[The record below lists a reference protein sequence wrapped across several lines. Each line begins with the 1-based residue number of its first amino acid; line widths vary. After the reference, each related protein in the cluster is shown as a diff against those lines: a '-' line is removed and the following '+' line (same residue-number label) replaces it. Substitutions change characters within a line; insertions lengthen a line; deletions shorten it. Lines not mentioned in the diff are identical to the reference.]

1 MKVLVTGGAGFI
13 GGHLVDALVAGGHEV
28 VVLDALLPQ
37 VHRGRAW
44 PAYINSGVA
53 AYVEGSTTSPRVVRA
68 VLQAHDPDVV
78 YDLAAAVGVGQSMY
92 EVGHYV
98 ATNDHGTAVLL
109 DEVAGLAAGSR
120 LRRLVVAS
128 SMSIYGEGAR
138 DADGVGAA
146 PTPEDHPTTAPSVY
160 GLTKLQQERLT
171 LTVAAAYGIPAVA
184 LRFFNCYGAR
194 QALSNPYTGVC
205 AIFATDLL
213 QGRQPTIYEDGLQTR
228 DFIHV
233 DDIVAALLLAGD
245 EAAGLEGAYNVGTG
259 VATSVLDVA
268 DLLARDIAPG
278 IRPNV
283 TGVRRAGDIRHC
295 VADSSRLRAAGWEPR
310 VALSDG
316 IRDLVAWVREQEG
329 VPAPA
334 DAHGE
339 LERRGLVA

>member
-1 MKVLVTGGAGFI
+1 MNVLVTGGAGFI
-13 GGHLVDALVAGGHEV
+13 GSHLVDALVARGHTV
-28 VVLDALLPQ
+28 TVLDALLPQ
-37 VHRGRAW
+37 VHPRGGW
-44 PAYINSGVA
+44 PAYSNRGA
-53 AYVEGSTTSPRVVRA
+53 EYVCGSTTDVHLVTRVLA
-68 VLQAHDPDVV
+68 DGCFDVV

-92 EVGHYV
+92 EMNHYV
-98 ATNDHGTAVLL
+98 EKNDLGTATLL
-109 DEVAGLAAGSR
+109 RAIAERPLGR
-120 LRRLVVAS
+120 LVPRLVVAS

-138 DADGVGAA
+138 SADGGSA

-213 QGRQPTIYEDGLQTR
+213 QGRPPTIYEDGLQTR

-245 EAAGLEGAYNVGTG
+245 ETAALQGAYNVGTG

-268 DLLARDIAPG
+268 DVLAREIAPG

-295 VADSSRLRAAGWEPR
+295 VADASRLRAAGWQPR
-310 VALSDG
+310 VALEDG
-316 IRDLVAWVREQEG
+316 IRDLVAWVREQRG

-339 LERRGLVA
+339 LQRRGLVA